1 MPLTGDHSS
10 ALQVVGIGGVG
21 GGGESYPSGAAAA
34 AAAGATSAAVAAVAG
49 AGVTPE
55 GGKLASGGRCRWG
68 CGVESRGA
76 AVVDE
81 VVCGHEAEEERER
94 GEK

>member
-1 MPLTGDHSS
+1 MPLTGDHSR

-21 GGGESYPSGAAAA
+21 GGGESYPSGADAAA
-34 AAAGATSAAVAAVAG
+34 SPTSAAVAAAVAG

-55 GGKLASGGRCRWG
+55 GGKLASGGWCRWG

-81 VVCGHEAEEERER
+81 VVCGHEAEEERE
-94 GEK
+94 